1 MCIIICYVSMVLIF
15 LAFEDGVFES
25 NRPLEWVVQ
34 VFELIFLMLFTIDIS
49 LKTFSYGKLYWK
61 DYLNIIDLIMIIF
74 IFILLILDMGV
85 ANVKASMIFWLWG
98 VLRIGR
104 IYFIVWKIQEVKKQS
119 IVKSKWTKLEMSD
132 IKDPLDRVI
141 EILVF
146 IRDNAEEP
154 FI

>member
-1 MCIIICYVSMVLIF
+1 MVLIF

-85 ANVKASMIFWLWG
+85 ANVKASMIF
-98 VLRIGR
+98 
-104 IYFIVWKIQEVKKQS
+104 
-119 IVKSKWTKLEMSD
+119 
-132 IKDPLDRVI
+132 
-141 EILVF
+141 
-146 IRDNAEEP
+146 
-154 FI
+154 